1 MPIEMPLVND
11 GLSESDVVEGRR
23 EVGEIGG
30 KLFIFRCWHNVTSA
44 GSVQKNTIKLEMIG
58 ASERGA

>member
-30 KLFIFRCWHNVTSA
+30 KLFIFRCWYNVTSD
-44 GSVQKNTIKLEMIG
+44 GSVQKKYNQ
-58 ASERGA
+58 ARNDRGE